1 MSSPIGVA
9 IIGSGIFAK
18 EEHLPILSTS
28 PLFTLKAI
36 YSRSLK
42 SAETLISGSKNED
55 ALRNVELY
63 SEDSSEPGRGFQDLL
78 AREDVQAV
86 IIALPI
92 PAQPTY
98 IRAALRAGKHVL
110 SEKPIAGDLSTAR
123 DLLAEYHALITTKK
137 PLLWGVA
144 ENWRFLAKFTRVAE
158 EVRKLGNVKAFR
170 VGVRTLIG
178 EGSKYHQTEWRRNPS
193 YKGGFVLD
201 GGIHAIA
208 GLRLILGKEDAMAAV
223 SAMMGLQREHLAPVD
238 TVDAVVKTKSGANGV
253 VSLSYGSAVNETVF
267 EFSCERGVV
276 RLDQD
281 TVTVTGGESFEV
293 PYEGRGVNYEV
304 AAFGESIL
312 KGQLEERLR
321 PEEAMADLEVMEG
334 MFGSDGAKVQLSLQ

>member
-9 IIGSGIFAK
+9 IVGSGIFAK
-18 EEHLPILSTS
+18 EEHLPILTTS

-42 SAETLISGSKNED
+42 SAESLISGSKGDD
-55 ALRNVELY
+55 AMMKNVELY
-63 SEDSSEPGRGFQDLL
+63 SEDSEAGRRLQDLL
-78 AREDVQAV
+78 DREDVRAV
-86 IIALPI
+86 VIALPI
-92 PAQPTY
+92 PAQPSY
-98 IRAALRAGKHVL
+98 IRAALQAGKHVL
-110 SEKPIAGDLSTAR
+110 SEKPIAGDLNTAR
-123 DLLAEYHALITTKK
+123 ALLSEYQALATK
-137 PLLWGVA
+137 PLWGVA

-158 EVRKLGNVKAFR
+158 EVRKLGTVKAFR
-170 VGVRTLIG
+170 VSVRTLIG
-178 EGSKYHQTEWRRNPS
+178 EGSKYHQTEWRRKPT

-201 GGIHAIA
+201 GGVHAIA

-238 TVDAVVKTKSGANGV
+238 TLDAVVKTKSGANGV
-253 VSLSYGSAVNETVF
+253 VSLSYGAAVNETVF

-276 RLDQD
+276 KLDRD
-281 TVTVTGGESFEV
+281 TVTVSGGESFEV

-321 PEEAMADLEVMEG
+321 PEEALADLEVMEG
-334 MFGSDGAKVQLSLQ
+334 MFVSEGGKVLLDLQ